1 MLKKNCPYKTPKM
14 DIINKLSDENLVIRY
29 KKNQDADYFGEIYRR
44 FYPKVYHYCLGKV
57 KQKED
62 AYDITE
68 DTFLRVAQ
76 KIQDLRNATY
86 FVAWL
91 FKIAHNLCMDLLKS
105 RKPFQQDFN
114 FLYLTDEADSEDLER
129 LIQREYELNRLEII
143 LESIDEET
151 KSLLIDKYVNGLS
164 LEDLERER
172 NLSKSAIKMRL
183 MRGKERIKKNI
194 LNN

>member
-1 MLKKNCPYKTPKM
+1 M
-14 DIINKLSDENLVIRY
+14 DIISKLSDENLVVRY
-29 KKNQDADYFGEIYRR
+29 KKNQDTNYFGEIYKR

-76 KIQDLRNATY
+76 KIQDLREATY
-86 FVAWL
+86 FAAWL
-91 FKIAHNLCMDLLKS
+91 FKIAHNLCMDLLKT
-105 RKPFQQDFN
+105 RKAFQKDFN
-114 FLYLTDEADSEDLER
+114 FLYLTDETDSEDLER

-143 LESIDEET
+143 LESLDEET
-151 KSLLIDKYVNGLS
+151 KTLLIDKYVNGLS